1 MQDTV
6 FIRVVVRPVTTGSR
20 GCESPLKFFSL
31 PLEKCVGHRLK
42 LFDIVQTFWSPPRKL
57 LAPPGVRSWLRAWL

>member
-20 GCESPLKFFSL
+20 EANPPLKFFSL

-42 LFDIVQTFWSPPRKL
+42 LLGIVQTFWAPPRKL
-57 LAPPGVRSWLRAWL
+57 YAPPGVRSW